1 MVNKKEQKEIG
12 MMPVL
17 RRRRRRRRRTQ
28 ALYIVVL

>member
-17 RRRRRRRRRTQ
+17 RRRRRRRTQ